1 MHISEGILP
10 APVLA
15 AGAILSIGG
24 IALGLKKLD
33 HEKIPQTAILSSAFF
48 VASLIHVPLGPSS
61 VHLLLNG
68 LAGIILGWIS
78 FPALFIALFLQA
90 ILFQFGGLTVLG
102 VNTFNMAFPAV
113 VAYVACRP
121 FLKRPTKLNIGICG
135 TLAAVIGVGLAGL
148 FVAFE
153 LAVTGQQFV
162 PVAKLVL
169 IAHLPVIAIEAVI
182 TSVVLGFLVK
192 VKPEILGID
201 IM

>member
-33 HEKIPQTAILSSAFF
+33 HERIPQTAILSSAFF

-113 VAYVACRP
+113 AAYWACRP
-121 FLKRPTKLNIGICG
+121 LLKRPTKLNIGICG
-135 TLAAVIGVGLAGL
+135 ALAAIIGVGLAGL
-148 FVAFE
+148 FVALE

-182 TSVVLGFLVK
+182 TTVVLGFLVK